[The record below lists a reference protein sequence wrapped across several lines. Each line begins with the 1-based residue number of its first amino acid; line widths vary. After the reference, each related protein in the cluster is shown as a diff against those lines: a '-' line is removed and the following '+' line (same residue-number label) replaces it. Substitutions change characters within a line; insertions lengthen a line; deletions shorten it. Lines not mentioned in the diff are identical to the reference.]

1 MEKYNNNNTDSLIN
15 PVQKKIQYL
24 TYDIGGLITLIIL
37 LIILFLQIK
46 KKEKGIISRSLI
58 LITISEIFNCIQKI
72 INHFKGDWERY
83 AKDRPEKTSIICYIQ
98 FIIGNYVDIFT
109 PLMSLIISREI
120 NNLVDMNEL
129 SSLGNNQVLAFSI
142 GFIFPFCCVLI
153 LFLIQILFLNKNKI
167 YIKNSDYVCYG
178 SKYTLHI
185 LLPIIIILIVISL
198 NYSLKSLSVLK
209 QKTKNYEEIEEGLMS
224 NDESFDDIPNTPD
237 DKVSTKLNKMYRKN
251 LRYPLFISIFWVL
264 FIFVRYLDIIFFIEN
279 RDKNDIMKTTYCV
292 ISCITTVRGLLYSY
306 VFFSRND
313 LCNKNAK
320 KNIQN
325 LSQIDEENVENK
337 NSRNIFSDDDEVPYQ
352 EKNEKID
359 EITRS

>member
-37 LIILFLQIK
+37 LIILYLQIK

-72 INHFKGDWERY
+72 INRFKENWELY
-83 AKDRPEKTSIICYIQ
+83 ANIRPEETSIICYIQ
-98 FIIGNYVDIFT
+98 FLIGNYVDIFT

-120 NNLVDMNEL
+120 NYLVDMNEL

-142 GFIFPFCCVLI
+142 GFIFCCVLI

-178 SKYTLHI
+178 SIYTLHI

-198 NYSLKSLSVLK
+198 NYSLKSLSILK
-209 QKTKNYEEIEEGLMS
+209 QTTKNYEEIEEGLMS
-224 NDESFDDIPNTPD
+224 NDESLDDIPNTPD

-264 FIFVRYLDIIFFIEN
+264 FILVRYFDIIFFIKI
-279 RDKNDIMKTTYCV
+279 RDENDIMKTFYCV

-325 LSQIDEENVENK
+325 LSQIDEENVENR

-359 EITRS
+359 EIKRL